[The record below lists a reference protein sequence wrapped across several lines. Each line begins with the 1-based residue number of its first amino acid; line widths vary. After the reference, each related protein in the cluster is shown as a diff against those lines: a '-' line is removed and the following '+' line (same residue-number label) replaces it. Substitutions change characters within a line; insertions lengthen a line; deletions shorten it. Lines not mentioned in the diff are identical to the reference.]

1 MKLPHAEEAIA
12 SEDKL
17 TTYLLDEAH
26 QEGRGKALFFQHFG
40 FSVAQ
45 WKVLAQALL
54 DHARTYNIAK
64 AERTRFGTRYVV
76 EGYLDTPVGR
86 RPMVRTV
93 WFVRRGETAP
103 RLVTAYPLEDDD
115 DTRT

>member
-1 MKLPHAEEAIA
+1 MKLPHAEQAIVPK
-12 SEDKL
+12 DKF
-17 TTYLLDEAH
+17 TTYLLDETH

-54 DHARTYNIAK
+54 DHARAHNIAK

-76 EGYLDTPVGR
+76 EGQLETPIGR
-86 RPMVRTV
+86 RPAVLPV
-93 WFVRRGETAP
+93 LFVR
-103 RLVTAYPLEDDD
+103 
-115 DTRT
+115 

>member
-1 MKLPHAEEAIA
+1 MKLPHAEQAVA
-12 SEDKL
+12 SEDKF
-17 TTYLLDEAH
+17 TTYLLDETH

-54 DHARTYNIAK
+54 DHARAHNIAK

-76 EGYLDTPVGR
+76 EGQLETPIGR
-86 RPMVRTV
+86 RPAVLPV
-93 WFVRRGETAP
+93 LFVR
-103 RLVTAYPLEDDD
+103 
-115 DTRT
+115 